1 MVLSAG
7 ATERSPSST
16 IGLKHN
22 GIYMSYTKTHYF
34 SVFLPSVLL
43 GFVAALH
50 LTGCGES
57 PAGLPSGSAGA
68 AGHLAQGGTDSTS
81 GGTTSGGGD
90 AGETTEA
97 AAGEGGETAAGGAA
111 SNSEGGSTASGGTI
125 ENGGAN
131 SGGTGETT
139 ANGGDSGGVSS
150 GGTVG
155 QGGTLNEAVIPATC
169 PFHTDSMDYPS
180 SGGAGGSGGTGGAG
194 VGGSAGAPPFTV
206 SLQTSPFVGPYLAD
220 ATGRTLYTY
229 GNDLP
234 GDCHTPPVS
243 NCITDCLISW
253 PILPAGTRILAP
265 GLDDADFGAIH
276 RDDGLWQTTYKGW
289 PIYYYKTDLLLGQV
303 AGQGKAK
310 TWHIVEKK
318 LPSVFIMKPGATKY
332 LADDS
337 GHTLYVSTADQIGTS
352 STDPVSNCTGDCLA
366 TFEPFHEQNFS
377 VVTSLAIA
385 DFGSFVRPGKGTLQ
399 VAYKGMPLYRAI
411 TDIKSGDQNGTVVSG
426 FTVAVP

>member
-1 MVLSAG
+1 
-7 ATERSPSST
+7 
-16 IGLKHN
+16 
-22 GIYMSYTKTHYF
+22 MSYSKTHYF

-43 GFVAALH
+43 GFVAALQ

-57 PAGLPSGSAGA
+57 PAGLPSGNAGT
-68 AGHLAQGGTDSTS
+68 GGKSAQGGSESAS
-81 GGTTSGGGD
+81 GGTTSG
-90 AGETTEA
+90 AGEAGEA
-97 AAGEGGETAAGGAA
+97 AEAAGEGGEAAVGGAPGQP
-111 SNSEGGSTASGGTI
+111 EGGSTASGGTI
-125 ENGGAN
+125 DTGGTS

-139 ANGGDSGGVSS
+139 ANGGESGGVSS
-150 GGTVG
+150 AGAVG
-155 QGGTLNEAVIPATC
+155 QGGTLNEAVIPTVC
-169 PFHTDSMDYPS
+169 PFHTDSMDYPAS
-180 SGGAGGSGGTGGAG
+180 GGTGSGGTGSGGTGGAGGSGGTAG
-194 VGGSAGAPPFTV
+194 VSYTV
-206 SLQTSPFVGPYLAD
+206 SLQTSPFVGQYLAD
-220 ATGRTLYTY
+220 TTGRTLYTY

-234 GDCHTPPVS
+234 GDCKTPPVS

-265 GLDDADFGAIH
+265 GLNDADFGAIH

-332 LADDS
+332 LSDDS
-337 GHTLYVSTADQIGTS
+337 GHTLYISSADQVGTAS
-352 STDPVSNCTGDCLA
+352 SDPVSNCTGSCLA
-366 TFEPFHEQNFS
+366 TFEPFHAQNFS
-377 VVTSLAIA
+377 VVTSLLIA

-411 TDIKSGDQNGTVVSG
+411 TDLKSGDQNGTAVSG
-426 FTVAVP
+426 FTAAVP